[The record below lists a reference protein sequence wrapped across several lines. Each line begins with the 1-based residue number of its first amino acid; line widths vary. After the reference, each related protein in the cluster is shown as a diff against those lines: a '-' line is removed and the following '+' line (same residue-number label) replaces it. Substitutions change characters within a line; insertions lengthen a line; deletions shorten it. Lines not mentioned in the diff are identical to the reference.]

1 MITYVL
7 LIMSPPQMGQ
17 IVLLKTILF
26 LTSQLQKLPSTCYT
40 YSQLQ

>member
-7 LIMSPPQMGQ
+7 LIMSPQMGQ
-17 IVLLKTILF
+17 IILLKTILF
-26 LTSQLQKLPSTCYT
+26 LNNQLQKLPSICYT